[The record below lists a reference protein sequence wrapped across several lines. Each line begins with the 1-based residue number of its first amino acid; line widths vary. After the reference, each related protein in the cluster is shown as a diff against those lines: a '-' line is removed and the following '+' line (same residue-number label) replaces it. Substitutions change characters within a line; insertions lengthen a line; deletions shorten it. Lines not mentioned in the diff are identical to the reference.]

1 MVLAGEHPS
10 PFSHTRARTHSR
22 QEANTGSGSDEPMYD
37 DDEYDDYYEP
47 EQGGAPAEEEEN
59 GNQAGEEDDV
69 IVSGDPSAAANAL
82 KDKSTRDK
90 KIPESERTTTPYMTK
105 YERARILGTRALQ
118 IRYVQRR
125 WGRGKSENG
134 MEEREN
140 LR

>member
-1 MVLAGEHPS
+1 
-10 PFSHTRARTHSR
+10 
-22 QEANTGSGSDEPMYD
+22 MYD

-47 EQGGAPAEEEEN
+47 EQGGAAEEEEN

-82 KDKSTRDK
+82 KDKSTKDK

-125 WGRGKSENG
+125 GGRPGGGGLRIGYRK
-134 MEEREN
+134 RED